1 MKAATAS
8 LLLVCAARVA
18 AYRVIQY
25 PTDHCRGELV
35 DVVMTAGKSNCTNI
49 DWGGSSL
56 FRSDNVHDSSHR
68 VVLYNTRDCEG
79 VPGGILHS
87 QDYCVSSGDRG
98 VEDHGVKSFEVVH
111 HATVIGAHG
120 NTTAALRL
128 AALDKSDEHKF
139 AVDMANPVV
148 VPITPLGVVFV
159 DGDRYHPNGTYEDPD
174 DVLNFFV
181 NNTHQDDRHASLPD
195 NLDERDLIGQICEKL
210 VHCAT
215 GRFRPRIVS
224 AVLWANTAYTAFHSV
239 PWKKLANGASWTID
253 KVSAA
258 ITIRGPVATS
268 GVQDSSCDTD
278 YDTGAQLRDGIKTTA
293 TDSEDSVVMKF
304 CATDAACF
312 GFALYRYTVTNGVPN
327 ADRARCDNNRKI
339 NHG

>member
-1 MKAATAS
+1 MKAATAP
-8 LLLVCAARVA
+8 LLLICAVRVS

-25 PTDHCRGELV
+25 PTAHCHGELV
-35 DVVMTAGKSNCTNI
+35 NVVMTAGTSDCTNI

-56 FRSDNVHDSSHR
+56 FRSDNVYDSSHR
-68 VVLYNTRDCEG
+68 VVLYNTRECEG
-79 VPGGILHS
+79 EPRGILHS

-98 VEDHGVKSFEVVH
+98 VEDYGVKSFKVVH
-111 HATVIGAHG
+111 HTTIIGG
-120 NTTAALRL
+120 QECTTTALRL

-139 AVDMANPVV
+139 AVDLANPVV
-148 VPITPLGVVFV
+148 VPITPHGVVFV

-181 NNTHQDDRHASLPD
+181 NNTLQGDMGASLPG
-195 NLDERDLIGQICEKL
+195 NVHERDLIGQICQKL

-215 GRFRPRIVS
+215 GRHSPRIVS
-224 AVLWANTAYTAFHSV
+224 AVLWANSAYKAFHSV
-239 PWKKLANGASWTID
+239 PWQKLANGASWTID

-258 ITIRGPVATS
+258 ITIRGAVATS
-268 GVQDSSCDTD
+268 GVQDSSCDTE

-293 TDSEDSVVMKF
+293 TDAENSVVMEF

-312 GFALYRYTVTNGVPN
+312 AFASYRYTVTNGVPN
-327 ADRARCDNNRKI
+327 ADRARCDNNKKI